1 MSRKISVSF
10 DVEQVRKMV
19 DGIIVQDV
27 RSRKDVID
35 FFTSM
40 VLENYSA
47 GEPFVLMITGS
58 LPDQIYY
65 RGDIVQVSEDSM
77 YVSNVD
83 KEASKQKNYLDG
95 GYYWGVIKE
104 FRKTKTDCYNVQITF
119 IGTKGPNDVRTG
131 EYWVPPSAIRK
142 ENVLPSKD
150 RMNFGDVL

>member
-27 RSRKDVID
+27 RSRKDVVD

-65 RGDIVQVSEDSM
+65 RGDIVQVNEESVYISG
-77 YVSNVD
+77 VD
-83 KEASKQKNYLDG
+83 KEVSKQKNYLDG
-95 GYYWGVIKE
+95 GYYRAVVNE
-104 FRKTKTDCYNVQITF
+104 FRKNRTDCYNVQLTY
-119 IGTKGPNDVRTG
+119 IGTNGPNDVKT
-131 EYWVPPSAIRK
+131 YDCWVSPSSIRK
-142 ENVLPSKD
+142 ENVIPSKD
-150 RMNFGDVL
+150 RMNFGDLL

>member
-35 FFTSM
+35 FFTTM
-40 VLENYSA
+40 VIENYGV

-58 LPDQIYY
+58 LPDQVYY
-65 RGDIVQVSEDSM
+65 KGDKVLVNADSM
-77 YVSNVD
+77 YIHDVNKEVS
-83 KEASKQKNYLDG
+83 EQKNYLEG
-95 GYYWGVIKE
+95 GYYWAEVKE
-104 FRKTKTDCYNVQITF
+104 FRKYRTDCYCVEITY
-119 IGTKGPNDVRTG
+119 ISKKGPDDVKTS
-131 EYWVPPSAIRK
+131 EYWVPPSSIRK

-150 RMNFGDVL
+150 RMNFGDLL